1 MKYLNRNERGI
12 TLIEVLITLTILSF
26 IGISIWNVFFQG
38 YNYSQTSMTKNAL
51 IQETNII
58 TSNLKTIHQKSTEY
72 RILSTGSN
80 CEITVEPKVN
90 GVSQPNS
97 VFSNSKI
104 CISFEV
110 KVGNV
115 NYGSGPIKIEPNKN
129 DATIILKASD
139 RNNPTNSTTIET
151 FLFRVKGVD
160 YQ

>member
-1 MKYLNRNERGI
+1 MTHDERGI

-26 IGISIWNVFFQG
+26 VGISIWNVFFQG

-58 TSNLKTIHQKSTEY
+58 TSTLKTIHQKSTEY
-72 RILSTGSN
+72 RIVSTGSN
-80 CEITVEPKVN
+80 CEMTVEPKIK
-90 GVSQPNS
+90 GVVQPAK
-97 VFSNSKI
+97 VLSNSKI
-104 CISFEV
+104 CISFEI
-110 KVGNV
+110 KIGNV
-115 NYGSGPIKIEPNKN
+115 SHGSGPITIEPNKN

-139 RNNPTNSTTIET
+139 RNNPKNSTKVET